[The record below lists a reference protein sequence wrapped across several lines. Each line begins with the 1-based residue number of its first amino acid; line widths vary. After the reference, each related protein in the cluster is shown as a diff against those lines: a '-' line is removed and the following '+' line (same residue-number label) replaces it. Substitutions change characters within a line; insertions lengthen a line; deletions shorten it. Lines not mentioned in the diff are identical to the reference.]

1 VNIIAATWS
10 ECKTVLYLFPYSIA
24 LRSLL
29 LSPSVPR
36 QLLKQIKLKHY
47 RFISSF
53 DTLETAATVK
63 KQIKPN
69 FISISISNNVNNEN
83 IVFIIYFMADDIMFI
98 C

>member
-1 VNIIAATWS
+1 VSIIAATWS

-29 LSPSVPR
+29 LSPSAPR

-47 RFISSF
+47 RLLSSF
-53 DTLETAATVK
+53 NTLETAATLK

-69 FISISISNNVNNEN
+69 FISISISNNVNNDN